1 MGQGPLAEPL
11 QHGQEEASRPLS
23 ALPTSKDPTVLA
35 ALDDWENTWFPIADA
50 TLTRHFPAVRDLL
63 FLNLTQTEGIEVIIS
78 TSTFIERLAAMAK
91 GTEGYGEDGKAA
103 RALLEARGLDAT
115 AIGQAEALLAKLGP
129 MEPPQPDPQLPKPR
143 TAEEFA
149 KLSVADISK
158 AIGAPPTMVL
168 VAPPSNAGFAVVG
181 DGTITKPGRYL
192 VLCAIPTGAD
202 PAAYMAAAAKSKG
215 GPVEVPGGPPHYME
229 GMITEFTA
237 Q

>member
-1 MGQGPLAEPL
+1 MSTDR
-11 QHGQEEASRPLS
+11 SRPRMRRSPALVLAVAAL
-23 ALPTSKDPTVLA
+23 ALPLLAVACGDSKDDTASPDTTA
-35 ALDDWENTWFPIADA
+35 AT
-50 TLTRHFPAVRDLL
+50 T
-63 FLNLTQTEGIEVIIS
+63 
-78 TSTFIERLAAMAK
+78 TSTAAPTTTTVPGPQKFTITAK
-91 GTEGYGEDGKAA
+91 DYAYEGVPSTISVGSSF
-103 RALLEARGLDAT
+103 ALT
-115 AIGQAEALLAKLGP
+115 NSSAKEVHE
-129 MEPPQPDPQLPKPR
+129 MVVFQLPDTETR

-192 VLCAIPTGAD
+192 ALCAIPTGAD

-215 GPVEVPGGPPHYME
+215 GPVDVPGGPPHYME

-237 Q
+237 K

>member
-1 MGQGPLAEPL
+1 MPIDRSHRRTRRPTALVLAVAALTIPLLAVAC
-11 QHGQEEASRPLS
+11 GD
-23 ALPTSKDPTVLA
+23 SKDDTASPDTTA
-35 ALDDWENTWFPIADA
+35 AT
-50 TLTRHFPAVRDLL
+50 T
-63 FLNLTQTEGIEVIIS
+63 
-78 TSTFIERLAAMAK
+78 TSTAAPTTTTTVPGPQKFTITAK
-91 GTEGYGEDGKAA
+91 DYAFETVPSTISVGSSF
-103 RALLEARGLDAT
+103 ALT
-115 AIGQAEALLAKLGP
+115 NSSAKEVHE
-129 MEPPQPDPQLPKPR
+129 MVVFQLPDTETR

-192 VLCAIPTGAD
+192 ALCAIPTGAD

-215 GPVEVPGGPPHYME
+215 GPVDVPGGPPHYME